1 MFKEI
6 YVHNVNNIAKYDF
19 GTTCYYDVQ
28 VLNRAFKKS
37 WPKIWQQFQTII
49 QWLLVVTLL
58 AETKTNDNEYCCNM
72 YIMTTYNNPV
82 E

>member
-1 MFKEI
+1 MFSARYSIAICLQRPLEMFKEI

-37 WPKIWQQFQTII
+37 WPKI
-49 QWLLVVTLL
+49 
-58 AETKTNDNEYCCNM
+58 
-72 YIMTTYNNPV
+72 
-82 E
+82 